1 MGNWEVRSE
10 KKREVGKRGEKWK
23 GGREGRGNVEVE
35 RELGK
40 GGRKKKRE
48 EEKKGEEGTSEGRE
62 EERG

>member
-48 EEKKGEEGTSEGRE
+48 EEK
-62 EERG
+62 